1 MATQAAP
8 LPDRLTITEDVL
20 AQLKRLADSQN
31 ITLSE
36 ALTQAIKVS
45 DIVVRSINAPDS
57 KVLLKKG
64 KKYEQLTLVPEEA

>member
-1 MATQAAP
+1 MSTHVAS

-20 AQLKRLADSQN
+20 QQLQRLADSQN
-31 ITLSE
+31 LSLSA

-45 DIVVRSINAPDS
+45 DLVVRSINSPNT

-64 KKYEQLTLVPEEA
+64 NKYTRLTFRE